1 LNNVACK
8 RRLPILV
15 PNTGEYREEYL
26 PGLSK
31 RTPGIRQNVFRTN
44 FKVLDIFCRMSFW
57 GVNTKLRLHF
67 VPDPITNERDFI
79 VD

>member
-8 RRLPILV
+8 RRLAILE
-15 PNTGEYREEYL
+15 PNTGEYRGEYL

-31 RTPGIRQNVFRTN
+31 RTPGIREDIFWTN

-57 GVNTKLRLHF
+57 GVNTKLRLNF
-67 VPDPITNERDFI
+67 VPDPITNERDSV